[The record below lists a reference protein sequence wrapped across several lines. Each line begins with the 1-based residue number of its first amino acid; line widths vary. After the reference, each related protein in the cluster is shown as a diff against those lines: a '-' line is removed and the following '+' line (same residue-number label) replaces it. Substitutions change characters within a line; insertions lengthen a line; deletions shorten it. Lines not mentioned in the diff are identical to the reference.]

1 MSAAHSPA
9 HPLRGLL
16 LALGAAM
23 LFSVNGTVS
32 KLVLRAGVSALHLV
46 ELRSLGAAACL
57 FILVAVLRPAALRV
71 SWRELAFLAV
81 YGVVGI
87 GLVQWFYFVAIGRLP
102 VAIALLLE
110 YSAPLLVA
118 LWVRFVR
125 HDRVRPRMWGA
136 LALSLAGLTLV
147 TKVWAGVS
155 LDAVGVMAGAAAAVA
170 LAAYYLLGERGLGQR
185 DTLSLTAWTLG
196 FSGLLWSLVRPW
208 WTLPTDVL
216 RSSVQLPA
224 AIGGAD
230 VAVWMLVAHIV
241 LFGTVG
247 AFLLVMGAIRALGP
261 TRVGLIGMAE
271 PVGAGIVAWVL
282 LGEVLDATQ
291 LVGGAVV
298 LAGIALAETARLRPP
313 AQPHQPQPAL
323 PEGMAP

>member
-1 MSAAHSPA
+1 MALAAAS
-9 HPLRGLL
+9 
-16 LALGAAM
+16 
-23 LFSVNGTVS
+23 LFAVNGTVS

-46 ELRSLGAAACL
+46 ELRSLGGAVCL
-57 FILVAVLRPAALRV
+57 FAVVAVVRPRALRV
-71 SWRELAFLAV
+71 SRRELGFLAV

-87 GLVQWFYFVAIGRLP
+87 GLVQWFYFVAIERLP

-125 HDRVRPRMWGA
+125 REQVRPRMWGA
-136 LALSLAGLTLV
+136 LALSLVGLGLV

-155 LDAVGVMAGAAAAVA
+155 LDVVGVLAGAAAAVA

-196 FSGLLWSLVRPW
+196 FSGLLWSVVQPW
-208 WTLPTDVL
+208 WTLPFEL
-216 RSSVQLPA
+216 LGASIALPA
-224 AIGGAD
+224 AVGGSF
-230 VAVWMLVAHIV
+230 VPVWTLIAHIV

-271 PVGAGIVAWVL
+271 PVGAGIVAWLV
-282 LGEVLDATQ
+282 LGELLDGLQ

-298 LAGIALAETARLRPP
+298 LLSIALAETARLGRTADPSHAP
-313 AQPHQPQPAL
+313 L

>member
-1 MSAAHSPA
+1 MALAAA
-9 HPLRGLL
+9 
-16 LALGAAM
+16 ALFA
-23 LFSVNGTVS
+23 VNGTVS
-32 KLVLRAGVSALHLV
+32 KLVLNAGVSPLHLV
-46 ELRSLGAAACL
+46 ELRSLGGAACL
-57 FILVAVLRPAALRV
+57 FAVVAVMRPGALRV
-71 SWRELAFLAV
+71 TRRELGFLAI

-87 GLVQWFYFVAIGRLP
+87 GLVQWFYFVAIQRLP

-125 HDRVRPRMWGA
+125 HEQVRPRVWGA
-136 LALSLAGLTLV
+136 LALSLLGLGLV

-155 LDAVGVMAGAAAAVA
+155 LDVIGVLAGAAAAVA

-196 FSGLLWSLVRPW
+196 FSGLLWSLVQPW
-208 WTLPTDVL
+208 WALPFEL
-216 RSSVQLPA
+216 LGASVALPI
-224 AIGGAD
+224 AIGGSF
-230 VAVWMLVAHIV
+230 VPVWTLIAHIV
-241 LFGTVG
+241 GFGTVG

-271 PVGAGIVAWVL
+271 PVGAGIVAWLV
-282 LGEVLDATQ
+282 LGEVLDTWQ
-291 LVGGAVV
+291 LLGGAVV
-298 LAGIALAETARLRPP
+298 LLGIALAETARLSRAEDPP
-313 AQPHQPQPAL
+313 GAPL